1 MIGLISINYKHA
13 PVEVRERFDFS
24 DSQKLE
30 FHQILRNNYDV
41 EGLMILS
48 TCNRTEI
55 YFEYENHIGQESKI
69 MHGILKALV
78 DYKSFFES
86 LSPFINKKTGIDV
99 SKHLFRL
106 VSGLESM
113 IVGEYQIV
121 EQIKDAFSF
130 AKANDML
137 GPIISRMVQKSFEAG
152 KYIRTNTLIDKGAVS
167 VSYAAVEK
175 ISRLFDLKKSSVLA
189 VGAGETSILTIQHLQ
204 KKEIKNLAITN
215 RSIEKAKEIA
225 GEYSLEIKDFSDLN
239 SHLNDFDV
247 AIFSTSAKVELLSF
261 SSVQQTMEQ
270 RNYKPLL
277 LVDLC
282 VPRNL
287 PSAISE
293 IKGVEL
299 INIDGLKD
307 LVNENYNK
315 RKSQISKA
323 EEFIDFFL
331 LEFDDWTTSRQLRPS
346 ILSLNDQFNSLLN
359 SDLERCKCCSLPLKD
374 CKNFS
379 DQHTRIKKKFLSNL
393 IKKIKNVS
401 DNGRDEE
408 VLEVINKIFT
418 DER

>member
-24 DSQKLE
+24 ELQKLE

-99 SKHLFRL
+99 SEHLFRL

-130 AKANDML
+130 AKENNML

-175 ISRLFDLKKSSVLA
+175 ISRIFDLKNSSVLA

-204 KKEIKNLAITN
+204 KKEIKKLAITN

-225 GEYSLEIKDFSDLN
+225 NKYSLETKDFKDLHN
-239 SHLNDFDV
+239 HLNDFDV
-247 AIFSTSAKVELLSF
+247 AIFSTSAKEELLSF
-261 SSVQQTMEQ
+261 DLVSQKMQE
-270 RNYKPLL
+270 RNYSPLL

-287 PSAISE
+287 PSSISE
-293 IKGVEL
+293 IEGVEL

-307 LVNENYNK
+307 LVNENYTK

-331 LEFDDWTTSRQLRPS
+331 LEFDEWTTSRQLRPS
-346 ILSLNDQFNSLLN
+346 IISLNDQFNTLLN
-359 SDLERCKCCSLPLKD
+359 SEQEGLDNADEG
-374 CKNFS
+374 KNFS
-379 DQHTRIKKKFLSNL
+379 DQHSRIKKKFLSNL

>member
-24 DSQKLE
+24 ELQKLE

-99 SKHLFRL
+99 SEHLFRL

-130 AKANDML
+130 AKENNML

-175 ISRLFDLKKSSVLA
+175 ISRIFDLKNSSVLA

-204 KKEIKNLAITN
+204 KKEIKKLAITN

-225 GEYSLEIKDFSDLN
+225 NKYSLETKDFKGLHN
-239 SHLNDFDV
+239 HLNDFDV
-247 AIFSTSAKVELLSF
+247 AIFSTSAKQELLSF
-261 SSVQQTMEQ
+261 DLVSQKMQE
-270 RNYKPLL
+270 RNYSPLL

-287 PSAISE
+287 PNSISE
-293 IKGVEL
+293 IEGVEL

-307 LVNENYNK
+307 LVNENYTK

-331 LEFDDWTTSRQLRPS
+331 LEFDEWTTSRQLRPS
-346 ILSLNDQFNSLLN
+346 IISLNDQFNTLLN
-359 SDLERCKCCSLPLKD
+359 FEQEGLDNADEG
-374 CKNFS
+374 KNFS
-379 DQHTRIKKKFLSNL
+379 DQHSRIKKKFLSNL

-408 VLEVINKIFT
+408 VLEVINKIFI

>member
-24 DSQKLE
+24 ELQKLE
-30 FHQILRNNYDV
+30 FHQILKNNYDV

-99 SKHLFRL
+99 SEHLFRL

-130 AKANDML
+130 AKENNML

-175 ISRLFDLKKSSVLA
+175 ISRIFDLKNSSVLA

-204 KKEIKNLAITN
+204 KKEIKKLAITN

-225 GEYSLEIKDFSDLN
+225 NKYSLETKDFKDLHN
-239 SHLNDFDV
+239 HLNDFDV
-247 AIFSTSAKVELLSF
+247 AIFSTSAKQELLSF
-261 SSVQQTMEQ
+261 DLVSQKMQE
-270 RNYKPLL
+270 RNYSPLL

-287 PSAISE
+287 PSSISE
-293 IKGVEL
+293 IEGVEL

-307 LVNENYNK
+307 LVNENYTK

-331 LEFDDWTTSRQLRPS
+331 LEFDEWTTSRQLRPS
-346 ILSLNDQFNSLLN
+346 IISLNDQFNTLLN
-359 SDLERCKCCSLPLKD
+359 FEQEGLDNADEG
-374 CKNFS
+374 KNFS
-379 DQHTRIKKKFLSNL
+379 DQHSRIKKKFLSNL

-408 VLEVINKIFT
+408 VLEVINKIFI

>member
-24 DSQKLE
+24 ELQKLE

-130 AKANDML
+130 AKENNML

-175 ISRLFDLKKSSVLA
+175 ISRIFDLKNSSVLA

-204 KKEIKNLAITN
+204 KKEIKKLAITN

-225 GEYSLEIKDFSDLN
+225 NKYSLETKDFKGLHN
-239 SHLNDFDV
+239 HLNDFDV
-247 AIFSTSAKVELLSF
+247 AIFSTSAKQELLSF
-261 SSVQQTMEQ
+261 DLVSQKMQE
-270 RNYKPLL
+270 RNYSPLL

-287 PSAISE
+287 PNSISE
-293 IKGVEL
+293 IEGVEL

-307 LVNENYNK
+307 LVNENYTK

-331 LEFDDWTTSRQLRPS
+331 LEFDEWTTSRQLRPS

-359 SDLERCKCCSLPLKD
+359 SEKEGLENTD
-374 CKNFS
+374 EAKNFS
-379 DQHTRIKKKFLSNL
+379 DQHSRIKKKFLSNL

>member
-24 DSQKLE
+24 ELQKLE

-130 AKANDML
+130 AKENNML

-175 ISRLFDLKKSSVLA
+175 ISRIFDLKNSSVLA

-204 KKEIKNLAITN
+204 KKEIKKLAITN

-225 GEYSLEIKDFSDLN
+225 NKYSLETKDFKDLHN
-239 SHLNDFDV
+239 HLNDFDV
-247 AIFSTSAKVELLSF
+247 AIFSTSAKQELLSF
-261 SSVQQTMEQ
+261 DLVSQKMQE
-270 RNYKPLL
+270 RNYSPLL

-287 PSAISE
+287 PSSISE
-293 IKGVEL
+293 IEGVEL

-307 LVNENYNK
+307 LVNENYTK

-331 LEFDDWTTSRQLRPS
+331 LEFDEWTTSRQLRPS
-346 ILSLNDQFNSLLN
+346 IISLNDQFNTLLN
-359 SDLERCKCCSLPLKD
+359 SEQEGLDNADEG
-374 CKNFS
+374 KNFS
-379 DQHTRIKKKFLSNL
+379 DQHSRIKKKFLSNL

-408 VLEVINKIFT
+408 VLEVINKIFI

>member
-24 DSQKLE
+24 ELQKLE

-130 AKANDML
+130 AKENNML

-175 ISRLFDLKKSSVLA
+175 ISRIFDLKNSSVLA

-204 KKEIKNLAITN
+204 KKEIKKLAITN

-225 GEYSLEIKDFSDLN
+225 NKYSLETKDFKDLHN
-239 SHLNDFDV
+239 HLNDFDV
-247 AIFSTSAKVELLSF
+247 AIFSTSAKEELLSF
-261 SSVQQTMEQ
+261 DLVSQKMQE
-270 RNYKPLL
+270 RNYSPLL

-287 PSAISE
+287 PSSISE
-293 IKGVEL
+293 IEGVEL

-307 LVNENYNK
+307 LVNENYTK
-315 RKSQISKA
+315 RKSQITKA

-331 LEFDDWTTSRQLRPS
+331 LEFDEWTTSRQLRPS
-346 ILSLNDQFNSLLN
+346 IISLNDQFNTLLN
-359 SDLERCKCCSLPLKD
+359 SEQEGLDNADEG
-374 CKNFS
+374 KNFS
-379 DQHTRIKKKFLSNL
+379 DQHSRIKKKFLSNL

-408 VLEVINKIFT
+408 VLEVINKIFI

>member
-121 EQIKDAFSF
+121 EQIKEAFSF
-130 AKANDML
+130 AKTNDML

-359 SDLERCKCCSLPLKD
+359 SDLERCKCCSLSLRD

>member
-24 DSQKLE
+24 ELQKLE
-30 FHQILRNNYDV
+30 FHQILKNNYDV

-99 SKHLFRL
+99 SEHLFRL

-130 AKANDML
+130 AKENNML

-175 ISRLFDLKKSSVLA
+175 ISRIFDLKNSSVLA

-204 KKEIKNLAITN
+204 KKEIKKLAITN

-225 GEYSLEIKDFSDLN
+225 NKYSLETKDFKDLHN
-239 SHLNDFDV
+239 HLNDFDV
-247 AIFSTSAKVELLSF
+247 AIFSTSAKQELLSF
-261 SSVQQTMEQ
+261 DLVSQKMQE
-270 RNYKPLL
+270 RNYSPLL

-287 PSAISE
+287 PSSISE
-293 IKGVEL
+293 IEGVEL

-307 LVNENYNK
+307 LVNENYTK

-331 LEFDDWTTSRQLRPS
+331 LEFDEWTTSRQLRPS
-346 ILSLNDQFNSLLN
+346 IISLNDQFNTLLN
-359 SDLERCKCCSLPLKD
+359 SEQEGLDNADEG
-374 CKNFS
+374 KNFS
-379 DQHTRIKKKFLSNL
+379 DQHSRIKKKFLSNL

-408 VLEVINKIFT
+408 VLEVINKIFI

>member
-24 DSQKLE
+24 ELQKLE

-99 SKHLFRL
+99 SEHLFRL

-130 AKANDML
+130 AKENNML

-175 ISRLFDLKKSSVLA
+175 ISRIFDLKNSSVLA

-204 KKEIKNLAITN
+204 KKEIKKLAITN

-225 GEYSLEIKDFSDLN
+225 NKYSLETKDFKDLHN
-239 SHLNDFDV
+239 HLNDFDV
-247 AIFSTSAKVELLSF
+247 AIFSTSAKQELLSF
-261 SSVQQTMEQ
+261 DLVSQKMQE
-270 RNYKPLL
+270 RNYSPLL

-287 PSAISE
+287 PSSISE
-293 IKGVEL
+293 IEGVEL

-307 LVNENYNK
+307 LVNENYTK

-331 LEFDDWTTSRQLRPS
+331 LEFDEWTTSRQLRPS
-346 ILSLNDQFNSLLN
+346 IISLNDQFNTLLN
-359 SDLERCKCCSLPLKD
+359 SEQEGLDNADEG
-374 CKNFS
+374 KNFS
-379 DQHTRIKKKFLSNL
+379 DQHSRIKKKFLSNL

-408 VLEVINKIFT
+408 VLEVINKIFI

>member
-1 MIGLISINYKHA
+1 MVGLISINYKHA

-24 DSQKLE
+24 ELQKLE

-99 SKHLFRL
+99 SEHLFRL

-130 AKANDML
+130 AKANNML

-175 ISRLFDLKKSSVLA
+175 ISRIFDLKQSSVLA

-204 KKEIKNLAITN
+204 KKEIKKLAITN

-225 GEYSLEIKDFSDLN
+225 NKYSLGTKDFKDLHN
-239 SHLNDFDV
+239 HLNDFDV
-247 AIFSTSAKVELLSF
+247 AIFSTSAKQELLSF
-261 SSVQQTMEQ
+261 DLVSQKMQE
-270 RNYKPLL
+270 RNYSPLL

-287 PSAISE
+287 PSSISE
-293 IKGVEL
+293 IEGVEL

-307 LVNENYNK
+307 LVNENYTK

-331 LEFDDWTTSRQLRPS
+331 LEFDEWTTSRQLRPS
-346 ILSLNDQFNSLLN
+346 IISLNDQFNTLLN
-359 SDLERCKCCSLPLKD
+359 SEQEGLDNADEG
-374 CKNFS
+374 KNFS
-379 DQHTRIKKKFLSNL
+379 DQHSRIKKKFLSNL

-408 VLEVINKIFT
+408 VLEVINKIFI

>member
-24 DSQKLE
+24 EIQKLE

-41 EGLMILS
+41 EGLLILS

-99 SKHLFRL
+99 SEHLFRL

-130 AKANDML
+130 AKEKKML

-175 ISRLFDLKKSSVLA
+175 ISRIFDLKNSSVLA

-204 KKEIKNLAITN
+204 KKEIKKLAITN
-215 RSIEKAKEIA
+215 RSIEKAKDIA
-225 GEYSLEIKDFSDLN
+225 NKYSLETKDFKDLHN
-239 SHLNDFDV
+239 HLNDFDV
-247 AIFSTSAKVELLSF
+247 AIFSTSAKQELLSF
-261 SSVQQTMEQ
+261 DLVSQKMQE
-270 RNYKPLL
+270 RNYSPLL

-287 PSAISE
+287 PSSISE
-293 IKGVEL
+293 IEGVEL

-307 LVNENYNK
+307 LVNENYTK

-331 LEFDDWTTSRQLRPS
+331 LEFDEWTTSRQLRPS
-346 ILSLNDQFNSLLN
+346 IISLNDQFNTLLN
-359 SDLERCKCCSLPLKD
+359 SEQEGLDNADEGKR
-374 CKNFS
+374 FS
-379 DQHTRIKKKFLSNL
+379 DQHSRIKKKFLSNL

-408 VLEVINKIFT
+408 VLEVINKIFI

>member
-24 DSQKLE
+24 ELQKLE

-99 SKHLFRL
+99 SEHLFRL

-130 AKANDML
+130 AKENNML

-175 ISRLFDLKKSSVLA
+175 ISRIFDLKKSSVLA

-204 KKEIKNLAITN
+204 KKEIKKLAITN

-225 GEYSLEIKDFSDLN
+225 NKYSLEAKDFKDLHN
-239 SHLNDFDV
+239 HLNDFDV
-247 AIFSTSAKVELLSF
+247 AIFSTSAKQELLSF
-261 SSVQQTMEQ
+261 DLVSQKMQE
-270 RNYKPLL
+270 RNYSPLL

-287 PSAISE
+287 PSSISE
-293 IKGVEL
+293 IEGVEL

-307 LVNENYNK
+307 LVNENYTK

-331 LEFDDWTTSRQLRPS
+331 LEFDEWTTSRQLRPS

-359 SDLERCKCCSLPLKD
+359 SEKEGLENTD
-374 CKNFS
+374 EAKNFS
-379 DQHTRIKKKFLSNL
+379 DQHSRIKKKFLSNL

>member
-24 DSQKLE
+24 ELQKLE
-30 FHQILRNNYDV
+30 FHQILKNNYDV

-130 AKANDML
+130 AKENNML

-175 ISRLFDLKKSSVLA
+175 ISRIFDLKNSSVLA

-204 KKEIKNLAITN
+204 KKEIKKLAITN

-225 GEYSLEIKDFSDLN
+225 NKYSLETKDFKGLHN
-239 SHLNDFDV
+239 HLNDFDV
-247 AIFSTSAKVELLSF
+247 AIFSTSAKQELLSF
-261 SSVQQTMEQ
+261 DLVSQKMQE
-270 RNYKPLL
+270 RNYSPLL

-287 PSAISE
+287 PSSISE
-293 IKGVEL
+293 IEGVEL

-307 LVNENYNK
+307 LVNENYTK

-331 LEFDDWTTSRQLRPS
+331 LEFDEWTTSRQLRPS
-346 ILSLNDQFNSLLN
+346 IISLNDQFNTLLN
-359 SDLERCKCCSLPLKD
+359 SEQEGLDNADEG
-374 CKNFS
+374 KNFS
-379 DQHTRIKKKFLSNL
+379 DQHSRIKKKFLSNL